1 MRPGTGAAHTSPVTT
16 APTRD
21 PELRTRFGTPRRWTG
36 AGCFAVLMSSSE
48 EVVDRI
54 YDSATDSWSKLEHV
68 DDAHDHAVVLRRA
81 QPGVEFEVVR
91 LEGGVW
97 RDYLG
102 RTVRQIID
110 ARWGAGS

>member
-1 MRPGTGAAHTSPVTT
+1 MRRGPGAAHTSPVTT
-16 APTRD
+16 ALTLD

-36 AGCFAVLMSSSE
+36 PGRFAVLMSSSE

-54 YDSATDSWSKLEHV
+54 YDCATDTWSELGHV
-68 DDAHDHAVVLRRA
+68 DDAHDHAALLRRH

-91 LEGGVW
+91 LEAGVW

-102 RTVRQIID
+102 RTVQQVIE
-110 ARWGAGS
+110 ARWRADS